1 MWIYVLIVRDSTN
14 YNGWKTMNQL
24 FSTESKAKASVNK
37 ANEPYDSKYPNY
49 SYSRVWA
56 E

>member
-1 MWIYVLIVRDSTN
+1 MWIYMLLARDFSELG
-14 YNGWKTMNQL
+14 GWKTMNQL
-24 FSTESKAKASVNK
+24 FSTESKAKAYINQ
-37 ANEPYDSKYPNY
+37 ANEPYDSNYPNY